1 MLTDAGPDIEDKID
15 ETPRDDGEDKD
26 KEDKDTPEA
35 KGKNVVKRKID
46 TLQLLTVLYYK

>member
-1 MLTDAGPDIEDKID
+1 MRSMRR
-15 ETPRDDGEDKD
+15 PRDDGEDKD
-26 KEDKDTPEA
+26 KDTPRA

>member
-26 KEDKDTPEA
+26 TPRA

-46 TLQLLTVLYYK
+46 TLQLTAYCTVL